1 METMREIGGGIT
13 VAAVATV
20 LTSHSRTLLAARTS
34 DADLTAA
41 THAFHSAYWVVV
53 ATPSPGP
60 DRHDGPVG
68 SRIHQRPRE
77 CANRPFLL
85 WGHLAG
91 ASGDRCRSDPASP
104 PRGGWNLTPS
114 RAKKNPPSCC

>member
-1 METMREIGGGIT
+1 MAGLAGGLVETMREIGGGIT

-53 ATPSPGP
+53 AAAVLGLVTAVAAFPPTPTAVA
-60 DRHDGPVG
+60 D
-68 SRIHQRPRE
+68 
-77 CANRPFLL
+77 
-85 WGHLAG
+85 
-91 ASGDRCRSDPASP
+91 ASEVPASQHAVSGAGP
-104 PRGGWNLTPS
+104 
-114 RAKKNPPSCC
+114 A